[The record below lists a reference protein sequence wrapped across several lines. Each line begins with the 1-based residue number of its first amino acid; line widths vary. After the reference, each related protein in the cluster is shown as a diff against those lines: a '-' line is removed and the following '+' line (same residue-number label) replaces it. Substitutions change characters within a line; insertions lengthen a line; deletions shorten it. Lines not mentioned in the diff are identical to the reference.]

1 MKALRFG
8 LFGLLLLSSCS
19 QAQSDPDTKDDVR
32 IVYPKHTDLDFEGTD
47 VDGELKR
54 PAELYFQHRPSE
66 KFDSLLKRRKE
77 FHRAMLRDVMHE

>member
-1 MKALRFG
+1 MNALCLVLLGIVAAG
-8 LFGLLLLSSCS
+8 LNPVH
-19 QAQSDPDTKDDVR
+19 AQETDPENVR
-32 IVYPKHTDLDFEGTD
+32 VIYPKHTDLDFEGTD

-66 KFDSLLKRRKE
+66 KFDSLLKRRRE

>member
-1 MKALRFG
+1 M
-8 LFGLLLLSSCS
+8 LFAMA
-19 QAQSDPDTKDDVR
+19 QAQGQEPRTVGPEDASGDDVR